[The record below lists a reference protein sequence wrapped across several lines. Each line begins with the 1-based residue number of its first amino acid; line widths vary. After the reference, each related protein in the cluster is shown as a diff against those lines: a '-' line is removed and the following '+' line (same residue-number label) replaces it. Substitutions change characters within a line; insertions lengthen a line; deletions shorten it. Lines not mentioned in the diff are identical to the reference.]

1 MMNISVTNVCCPNL
15 TSVTRYGVHLGNVV
29 INIVELIGIQFE
41 VITLNIRIYLRL
53 GGIKAFGLNECG

>member
-1 MMNISVTNVCCPNL
+1 
-15 TSVTRYGVHLGNVV
+15 VHLGNVV